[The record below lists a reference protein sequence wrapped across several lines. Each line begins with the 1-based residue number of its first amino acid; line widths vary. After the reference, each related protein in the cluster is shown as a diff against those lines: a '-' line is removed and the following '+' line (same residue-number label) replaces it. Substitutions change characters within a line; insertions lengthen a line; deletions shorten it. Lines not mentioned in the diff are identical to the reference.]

1 MARDTNFTKAVKE
14 LLGNEPSGGA
24 QSGAQAGPAA
34 GEEYGSHAAAPENR
48 ESAPDY
54 SYTAPPPAK
63 AFPDMS
69 PEFGDVTYITKDT
82 IVTGSIQSKSHV
94 RMEGQM
100 TGDVASEKDV
110 RITGKVD
117 GNVDGDNIWL
127 TDGAVIGDLNGRAD
141 VEVDSTAVVIG
152 NVSSENFEADGRI
165 KGSLRVNNAVSL
177 KSNAIIFGNI
187 TSKSLNV
194 QDGAV
199 LRGNVQITSSRSNDE
214 DLFTISRKQP
224 SVGEIEAE

>member
-24 QSGAQAGPAA
+24 QNSVPAGQTA
-34 GEEYGSHAAAPENR
+34 GEGYGSHAAAPEYR
-48 ESAPDY
+48 EPAPEY
-54 SYTAPPPAK
+54 TYTAPPPAK
-63 AFPDMS
+63 IFPEPSLDH
-69 PEFGDVTYITKDT
+69 GDVTYVTKDT
-82 IVTGSIQSKSHV
+82 VITGSIQSKSHV
-94 RMEGQM
+94 KMDGQM
-100 TGDVASEKDV
+100 TGDIVSEKDV

-127 TDGAVIGDLNGRAD
+127 TEGAVIGDLNGHSD

-152 NVSSENFEADGRI
+152 NVTSENIEADGRI

-199 LRGNVQITSSRSNDE
+199 LRGNVQITSSRTNDE

-224 SVGEIEAE
+224 SVGELEAE